1 MKPITPF
8 LAVDSIIIYRGQI
21 VLIRRKNYP
30 FQGLFAI
37 PGGYVEIGETTE
49 NAAMREA
56 KEETGLDTR
65 IIKLL
70 GVYSEPKRDPRG
82 HVVSICYLS
91 RGTGTLIAGSDAKGV
106 SLFSLDELPI
116 ELAFDH
122 LEIIEKSMNTIRTYM
137 FKPRSMKEE

>member
-1 MKPITPF
+1 MKQITQF
-8 LAVDSIIIYRGQI
+8 LAVDSIIIYRVQI

-137 FKPRSMKEE
+137 FKPRSLKEE

>member
-8 LAVDSIIIYRGQI
+8 LPVDSIIIYRGQI

-137 FKPRSMKEE
+137 FKPRSLKEE

>member
-21 VLIRRKNYP
+21 VLISRIYYA
-30 FQGLFAI
+30 FQGVFAI

-137 FKPRSMKEE
+137 FKPRSLKEE

>member
-106 SLFSLDELPI
+106 SLFSHDELPI

-137 FKPRSMKEE
+137 FKPRSLKEE

>member
-116 ELAFDH
+116 EHAFDH

-137 FKPRSMKEE
+137 FKPRSLKEE

>member
-137 FKPRSMKEE
+137 FKPRSLKEE